1 LTEMSKNS
9 SKSKMADTAAHVGH
23 ILVTGGSGFIGSHT
37 CIELLNNGYKVTIVD
52 NFVNSTPESVLRVKE
67 ITGKTANDI
76 SCLKVDICNK
86 DALEVVFASCG
97 KIDAVIHFAGLKAVG
112 ESTQHPLM
120 YFHNNITGTLI
131 LMELMEKYGC
141 RSIVFSSSA
150 TVYGSAPIPYTEE
163 SPVGQGV
170 TNPYGRT
177 KFMIEEIMRD
187 WFKSPKGGKWGIV
200 LLRYFNPVGAHPS
213 GRIGEDPN
221 GIPNNLMPYIA
232 QVCVGRREHLTIFG
246 DDYDTEDGT
255 GMRDYIHVVDL
266 AEGHVKA
273 IKLLEKGKVDEGALH
288 TFNLGTG
295 KPVSVKQLLTAMEGA
310 CGKKIP
316 FKIGPRRA
324 GDLPKFWAATTKAK
338 EELGW
343 EATRT
348 AEDMCAD
355 TWRWQS
361 NNPNGLA
368 RAEE

>member
-1 LTEMSKNS
+1 MHGKKLDHTLNIYSC
-9 SKSKMADTAAHVGH
+9 
-23 ILVTGGSGFIGSHT
+23 VTQ
-37 CIELLNNGYKVTIVD
+37 
-52 NFVNSTPESVLRVKE
+52 VKE

-163 SPVGQGV
+163 SPVWMTNRSYSEHEVFSFFFALFLCFALFFALKLFACPNTALRIQVGQGV

-316 FKIGPRRA
+316 FKIGPRR
-324 GDLPKFWAATTKAK
+324 
-338 EELGW
+338 
-343 EATRT
+343 
-348 AEDMCAD
+348 
-355 TWRWQS
+355 
-361 NNPNGLA
+361 
-368 RAEE
+368 

>member
-1 LTEMSKNS
+1 MLS
-9 SKSKMADTAAHVGH
+9 SSSSGHIGH
-23 ILVTGGSGFIGSHT
+23 ILVTGGTGFIGSHT
-37 CIELLNNGYKVTIVD
+37 VIELLNSGYKVTIVD
-52 NFVNSTPESVLRVKE
+52 NFVNSTPESVNRVKE
-67 ITGKTANDI
+67 ITGKTAEDVT
-76 SCLKVDICNK
+76 CLKVDLCNK

-97 KIDAVIHFAGLKAVG
+97 KFDAVIHFAGLKAVG
-112 ESTQHPLM
+112 ESTKQPLR

-131 LMELMEKYGC
+131 LMELMEKYEC
-141 RSIVFSSSA
+141 RQIVFSSSA
-150 TVYGSAPIPYTEE
+150 TVYGSAPIPYTED

-187 WFKSPKGGKWGIV
+187 WYKSPQGANWGIV

-232 QVCVGRREHLTIFG
+232 QVTVGRREHLTIFG

-273 IKLLEKGKVDEGALH
+273 IQLLSKGDAAAAEKKEVKGTQTGALH

-295 KPVSVKQLLTAMEGA
+295 QPVSVKQLVSAMEKA
-310 CGKKIP
+310 CGKEIP
-316 FKIGPRRA
+316 TVMGPRRA

-343 EATRT
+343 VASRT
-348 AEDMCAD
+348 TKDMCED

-368 RAEE
+368 RSD